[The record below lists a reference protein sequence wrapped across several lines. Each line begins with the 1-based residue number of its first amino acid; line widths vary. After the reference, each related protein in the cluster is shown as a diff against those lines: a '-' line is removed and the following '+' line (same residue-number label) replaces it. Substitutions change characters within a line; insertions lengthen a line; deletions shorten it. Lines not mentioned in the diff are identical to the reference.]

1 MMIIERGN
9 TKVCFCQETLAVTV
23 EKDQTRWEWTDGF
36 QPKLICKE
44 GSFSF
49 LDAVTITHET
59 YTMGVGI
66 GIRSCF
72 EGFEKDGVTYPYAF
86 ETLIWMEDT
95 TEQVYFEWVPL
106 KEEGLQV
113 EKVLWPGQMAFEE
126 KKDSWYTLLTHQQGI
141 LIPND
146 WGDTV
151 VCDSVCRIL

>member
-9 TKVCFCQETLAVTV
+9 TKVCLCQETLAVTV
-23 EKDQTRWEWTDGF
+23 EKGQTCWEWTDGF
-36 QPKLICKE
+36 QPELICKE

-59 YTMGVGI
+59 YTTGVGI

-86 ETLIWMEDT
+86 ETLIWMENT

-106 KEEGLQV
+106 KEEGH
-113 EKVLWPGQMAFEE
+113 AN
-126 KKDSWYTLLTHQQGI
+126 S
-141 LIPND
+141 
-146 WGDTV
+146 
-151 VCDSVCRIL
+151 

>member
-1 MMIIERGN
+1 MMKIEKGN
-9 TKVCFCQETLAVTV
+9 TKVCLCQETLAVTV
-23 EKDQTRWEWTDGF
+23 EKGQTRWEWTEGF
-36 QPKLICKE
+36 QPELICKE
-44 GSFSF
+44 GSFHF
-49 LDAVTITHET
+49 LDAKNITHEA
-59 YTMGVGI
+59 YTMGVGT

-86 ETLIWMEDT
+86 ETLIWIEDT

-146 WGDTV
+146 WETP
-151 VCDSVCRIL
+151 

>member
-23 EKDQTRWEWTDGF
+23 EKDQTRWEWADGF

-86 ETLIWMEDT
+86 
-95 TEQVYFEWVPL
+95 
-106 KEEGLQV
+106 
-113 EKVLWPGQMAFEE
+113 
-126 KKDSWYTLLTHQQGI
+126 
-141 LIPND
+141 
-146 WGDTV
+146 
-151 VCDSVCRIL
+151 

>member
-23 EKDQTRWEWTDGF
+23 EKDQTRWEWADGF

-66 GIRSCF
+66 ESEAVLR
-72 EGFEKDGVTYPYAF
+72 D
-86 ETLIWMEDT
+86 
-95 TEQVYFEWVPL
+95 L
-106 KEEGLQV
+106 K
-113 EKVLWPGQMAFEE
+113 KTA
-126 KKDSWYTLLTHQQGI
+126 
-141 LIPND
+141 
-146 WGDTV
+146 
-151 VCDSVCRIL
+151 